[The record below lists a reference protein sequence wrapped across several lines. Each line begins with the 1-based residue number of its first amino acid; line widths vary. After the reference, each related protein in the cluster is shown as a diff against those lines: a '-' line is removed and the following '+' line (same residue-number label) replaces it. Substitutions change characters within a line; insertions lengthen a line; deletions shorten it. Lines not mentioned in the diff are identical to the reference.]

1 MTTRYLDP
9 FEGFDRLMASATGRA
24 RGGLMPMDAFERDG
38 VYTLRFDLPGVDSDQ
53 VDVTVENNLLIVT
66 AERPVEETE
75 NATWLIRERP
85 AGSHRREVRLG
96 NDLDSTRVNA
106 SYDNGVLTVKIPV
119 REEAKPYRVTISRQ
133 GSGVTTPARCQYMSA
148 R

>member
-9 FEGFDRLMASATGRA
+9 FEGLDRLMASATGRS

-53 VDVTVENNLLIVT
+53 VDVTVEANLLTVT
-66 AERPVEETE
+66 AERPLEETE
-75 NATWLIRERP
+75 NATWLVRERP

-96 NDLDSTRVNA
+96 NDLDSSRVNA
-106 SYDNGVLTVKIPV
+106 SYDNGVLTVTIPL

-133 GSGVTTPARCQYMSA
+133 GAEAIEATSH
-148 R
+148 